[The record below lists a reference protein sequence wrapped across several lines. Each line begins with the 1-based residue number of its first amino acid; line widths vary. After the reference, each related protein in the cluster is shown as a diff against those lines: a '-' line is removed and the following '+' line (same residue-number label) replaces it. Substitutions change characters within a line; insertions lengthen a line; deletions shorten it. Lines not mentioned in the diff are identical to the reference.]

1 MEFEQNWVI
10 VKPETFFPCRTPVL
24 ICDTNGNINIAS
36 FIPPEGSRKEG
47 YWQCYA
53 NLVGVTGTP
62 HDCCGLKTQ
71 GEVKYW
77 QKIYI
82 PKEFNK
88 KKIYSIIAYSPDKK
102 QIYPFVFTDWKMA
115 KAKEKE
121 MMNLNYKVNFE
132 EKEI

>member
-1 MEFEQNWVI
+1 MEIEQNWVI
-10 VKPETFFPCRTPVL
+10 VKPETPCRTPVL
-24 ICDTNGNINIAS
+24 ICDINGNIQIAS
-36 FIPPEGSRKEG
+36 FIPPEGSIKEG

-53 NLVGVTGTP
+53 NIDGGTGTP
-62 HDCCGLKTQ
+62 HDCRGLKAQ
-71 GEVKYW
+71 REVKYW
-77 QKIYI
+77 QKIHI

-121 MMNLNYKVNFE
+121 MLNLNYKVNFE

>member
-1 MEFEQNWVI
+1 MEFEQNWVV
-10 VKPETFFPCRTPVL
+10 VKPETFFPCKTPVL
-24 ICDTNGNINIAS
+24 VCDNKGNIQIAT
-36 FIPPEGSRKEG
+36 FVPPEGSAREVI
-47 YWQCYA
+47 WRTYA
-53 NLVGVTGTP
+53 YMDANGQPHNQTGALNQK
-62 HDCCGLKTQ
+62 DI
-71 GEVKYW
+71 KYW
-77 QKIYI
+77 QKIHI

-121 MMNLNYKVNFE
+121 MINLNYKVSFE

>member
-24 ICDTNGNINIAS
+24 ICDTNGNIQIAT
-36 FIPPEGSRKEG
+36 FVPPEGSAREG
-47 YWQCYA
+47 IWRTYSYMDA
-53 NLVGVTGTP
+53 NGQPHNQTGALNQK
-62 HDCCGLKTQ
+62 DI
-71 GEVKYW
+71 KYW
-77 QKIYI
+77 QKIHI

-121 MMNLNYKVNFE
+121 MINLNYKVNFE

>member
-77 QKIYI
+77 QKIHI

>member
-24 ICDTNGNINIAS
+24 ICDTDGNIQIAT
-36 FIPPEGSRKEG
+36 FVPPEGSAREG
-47 YWQCYA
+47 IWRTYSYMDA
-53 NLVGVTGTP
+53 NGQPHNQTGALNQK
-62 HDCCGLKTQ
+62 DI
-71 GEVKYW
+71 KYW
-77 QKIYI
+77 QKIHI

-121 MMNLNYKVNFE
+121 MINLNYKVNFE

>member
-24 ICDTNGNINIAS
+24 ICDTNGNIQIAS
-36 FIPPEGSRKEG
+36 FIPPEGSTKEG

-53 NLVGVTGTP
+53 NIDGTGTP
-62 HDCCGLKTQ
+62 HDCRGLKAQ
-71 GEVKYW
+71 REVKYW
-77 QKIYI
+77 QKIHI

-121 MMNLNYKVNFE
+121 MINLNYKVNFE

>member
-24 ICDTNGNINIAS
+24 TCDNNGNIQIAT
-36 FIPPEGSRKEG
+36 FIPPVGTSEAG
-47 YWQCYA
+47 YWQCY
-53 NLVGVTGTP
+53 LSIDGTGTP
-62 HDCCGLKTQ
+62 HDRYGLKKQ

-77 QKIYI
+77 QKIHI

-88 KKIYSIIAYSPDKK
+88 KKVYSIIAYSPDKK
-102 QIYPFVFTDWKMA
+102 QIYPFVFTDYKMA

-121 MMNLNYKVNFE
+121 MLNLNYKVNFE

>member
-1 MEFEQNWVI
+1 MEFEQTWVI

-24 ICDTNGNINIAS
+24 ICDTNGNISIAS
-36 FIPPEGSRKEG
+36 FIPPEGSARDG

-53 NLVGVTGTP
+53 YLDGTGTP
-62 HDCCGLKTQ
+62 HDQRGLKHQ

-77 QKIYI
+77 QKIHI

-102 QIYPFVFTDWKMA
+102 QIYPFVFSDWKMA

>member
-71 GEVKYW
+71 REVKYW
-77 QKIYI
+77 QKIHI

-121 MMNLNYKVNFE
+121 MINLNYKVNFE

>member
-1 MEFEQNWVI
+1 MEFGHNWVV
-10 VKPETFFPCRTPVL
+10 VKPETFFPCKTPVL
-24 ICDTNGNINIAS
+24 TCDKNGNIQIAT
-36 FIPPEGSRKEG
+36 FIPAEGTGGKGIWRTYS
-47 YWQCYA
+47 YMDA
-53 NLVGVTGTP
+53 NGQPYGQTGALNQ
-62 HDCCGLKTQ
+62 DDI
-71 GEVKYW
+71 KYW
-77 QKIYI
+77 QRIHI

-121 MMNLNYKVNFE
+121 MINLNYKVNFE

>member
-24 ICDTNGNINIAS
+24 ICDDKGNISIAS
-36 FIPPEGSRKEG
+36 FIPPEGCEKEG
-47 YWQCYA
+47 YWQCYTYIDS
-53 NLVGVTGTP
+53 TGAP
-62 HDCCGLKTQ
+62 HNYSGLKHQ

-77 QKIYI
+77 QKIHI

-121 MMNLNYKVNFE
+121 MINLNYKVNFE

>member
-1 MEFEQNWVI
+1 MEFEQNQVV

-24 ICDTNGNINIAS
+24 ICDNNGNIQIAS
-36 FIPPEGSRKEG
+36 FIPPVGTSEQG
-47 YWQCYA
+47 YWQCYSYMD
-53 NLVGVTGTP
+53 GTGTP
-62 HDCCGLKTQ
+62 HDNRGLRKQ

-77 QKIYI
+77 QKIHI

-88 KKIYSIIAYSPDKK
+88 KKVYSIIAYSPDKK
-102 QIYPFVFTDWKMA
+102 QIYPFVYTDYKMA

-121 MMNLNYKVNFE
+121 MLNLNYKVNFE

>member
-24 ICDTNGNINIAS
+24 ICDDKGNIQIAT
-36 FIPPEGSRKEG
+36 FVPPEGSAREG
-47 YWQCYA
+47 IWRTYSYMDA
-53 NLVGVTGTP
+53 NGQPHNQTGALNQK
-62 HDCCGLKTQ
+62 DI
-71 GEVKYW
+71 KYW
-77 QKIYI
+77 QKIHI

-121 MMNLNYKVNFE
+121 MINLNYKVNFE

>member
-24 ICDTNGNINIAS
+24 ICDTDGNIHIAS
-36 FIPPEGSRKEG
+36 FIPPEGSKKEG
-47 YWQCYA
+47 YWQCYGY
-53 NLVGVTGTP
+53 LDGTGAA
-62 HDCCGLKTQ
+62 HDYRGLCNQ

-77 QKIYI
+77 QKIHI

>member
-10 VKPETFFPCRTPVL
+10 VKPETFFPCKTPVL
-24 ICDTNGNINIAS
+24 TCDKNGTIQIAT
-36 FIPPEGSRKEG
+36 FIPPEGSAREG
-47 YWQCYA
+47 IWRTYSYMDA
-53 NLVGVTGTP
+53 NGQPHQQTGAFNQN
-62 HDCCGLKTQ
+62 DI
-71 GEVKYW
+71 KYW
-77 QKIYI
+77 QKIHI

-121 MMNLNYKVNFE
+121 MINLNYKVNFE